1 MKKLFSA
8 IGILLLLANHL
19 SAQDVWKLQTDRITS
34 KWAEELKPEAV
45 LQEYPRPQM
54 VRGQWLNLNGL
65 WDYAI
70 VEKDTDKPAA
80 YDGKILVP
88 FAVES
93 ALSGVGI
100 RLSDKQLLWYKC
112 YFEIPGDWKNKDIL
126 LNFGAVDWEATIF
139 VNGVELATHQGGY
152 DPFSIDITHAL
163 RSSGKQEL
171 VVSVWDPTSEGT
183 QARGKQV
190 TKPGG
195 IWYTPVSG
203 IWQTVW
209 LEPVSKQS
217 VSSLKITPD
226 IDNNQVS
233 VTAKSRTGIRDDY
246 EIKIEA
252 FENEVKVAS
261 AKGKI
266 NSALVLSIEDA
277 KLWSP
282 DNPYLYD
289 LKVTLEEKG
298 KKIDEVSSY
307 FAMRKISVGITD
319 DGHERL
325 YLNNEALF
333 QLGTLDQG
341 WWPGGLYT
349 APSDEALKYDI
360 AITRQSGFNMIRKH
374 VKVEPARWYY
384 HCDRMGMLVWQDMPN
399 GDKGADWRGPS
410 GYDGREMQR
419 TAQSAHQ
426 FRKEWKEIMDDFYHF
441 PSIVMWVP
449 FNEAW
454 GQFNT
459 VEIIKWTMQYDPSRL
474 VNGPSGGNFFP
485 AGHTVDHHQYPGPGM
500 PDLNK
505 HAPNITMDR
514 VLVLGEFG
522 GLGLP
527 VDQHLWQQDKNW
539 GYRNYDDR
547 TVLLD
552 NYRKLLE
559 KIPLLIEKGLA
570 AAIYTQTTDV
580 EGEVNGLMTY
590 DREIIKMDPA
600 EVKKANSVLFDVKIN
615 QNKSDN

>member
-1 MKKLFSA
+1 MKKLLIVFGSLFVFA
-8 IGILLLLANHL
+8 TYLC
-19 SAQDVWKLQTDRITS
+19 AQDTWELQTSRITS
-34 KWAEELKPEAV
+34 KWARTIEPESV
-45 LQEYPRPQM
+45 LQEYPRPQL
-54 VRGQWLNLNGL
+54 VRSQWLNLNGL
-65 WDYAI
+65 WDYRI
-70 VEKDTDKPAA
+70 LGSDTEKPA
-80 YDGKILVP
+80 DFEGKILVP

-93 ALSGVGI
+93 ALSGLEL
-100 RLSDKQLLWYKC
+100 RLSPRQSLWYRC
-112 YFEIPGDWKNKDIL
+112 RFEIPENWDNKNIL
-126 LNFGAVDWEATIF
+126 LNFGAVDWEATVY
-139 VNGVELATHQGGY
+139 VNGVEIGSHQGGY
-152 DPFSIDITHAL
+152 DPFSFDITAAL
-163 RSSGKQEL
+163 KASGEQEL

-217 VSSLKITPD
+217 ISSLKIIPD
-226 IDNNQVS
+226 IDKKQLS
-233 VTAKSRTGIRDDY
+233 LMARSRTGLTEGY
-246 EIKIEA
+246 EIKVEA
-252 FENEVKVAS
+252 FEGEQQVS
-261 AKGKI
+261 AATGKL
-266 NSALVLSIEDA
+266 NSALILNIEDA
-277 KLWSP
+277 RLWSP
-282 DNPYLYD
+282 DDPYLYD
-289 LKVTLEEKG
+289 LKVTLLKNG
-298 KKIDEVSSY
+298 RKVDEVASY
-307 FAMRKISVGITD
+307 FAMRKISVGTTA

-325 YLNNEALF
+325 FLNNQPLF

-349 APSDEALKYDI
+349 APSDEALIYDI
-360 AITRQSGFNMIRKH
+360 ALTKESGFNMIRKH

-384 HCDRMGMLVWQDMPN
+384 HCDRLGMLVWQDMPN

-426 FRKEWKEIMDDFYHF
+426 FRKEWKEIMDDFHHF

-459 VEIIKWTMQYDPSRL
+459 VEIINWTMDYDPSRL

-485 AGHTVDHHQYPGPGM
+485 AGHTLDQHQYPGPGM

-505 HAPNITMDR
+505 HAPEITKGR

-527 VDQHLWQQDKNW
+527 IENHLWQSDKNW

-547 TVLLD
+547 SELLD
-552 NYRKLLE
+552 NYRNLIR
-559 KIPLLIEKGLA
+559 KIPALIEKGLA

-580 EGEVNGLMTY
+580 EGEVNGLLTY
-590 DREIIKMDPA
+590 DRAVIKMDPV
-600 EVKKANSVLFDVKIN
+600 EVKKVNGLLFEVKY
-615 QNKSDN
+615 